1 MQLSQNNNINLSL
14 TQVKNNTGKTKI
26 WEVVKQNQFNSANR
40 INSNGKDQTSIEIIE
55 KFTEGLDRKSKIN
68 LIEKPINSKGNI
80 QKLQKLNIS
89 PINAKLN
96 TGTKNNLNIIDNSKI
111 NQIAKLNL
119 VKKKQLP
126 LKNNQFINS
135 NQQKNI
141 SRKQIKTDPSIIIQQ
156 NISQKNKPKNKTNN
170 THFLN
175 IKKITEIQEAGHSE
189 IVFSINNDS
198 SEKKGQNNDNS
209 PELLTEINLKNK
221 KVEKGISKEQFE
233 IPNNNIDINFQ
244 DDSSSSSNLNNFQD
258 DFKDTLLHL
267 INHFNTKIKGEI
279 VGDHSGEFEIKTE
292 KGNLSINIKKIKNE
306 LTIIIN
312 SNLIDNIKDQ
322 LKSIEISIKEKMPEL
337 ESVIIL
343 GNLKISDEKKPIFF
357 KCEKEKSK
365 IQLNQ
370 NTIFKLNY
378 LI

>member
-14 TQVKNNTGKTKI
+14 SQVKNNFGKTKI

-40 INSNGKDQTSIEIIE
+40 INSNGKDQTSKEIIE

-68 LIEKPINSKGNI
+68 LNEKPKSSKENN
-80 QKLQKLNIS
+80 QNLKKLNIS
-89 PINAKLN
+89 PINSKLN
-96 TGTKNNLNIIDNSKI
+96 TGTKNKLNVIGNSKA
-111 NQIAKLNL
+111 NKNTELNL
-119 VKKKQLP
+119 VKKKQLAI
-126 LKNNQFINS
+126 KNNQFFNL
-135 NQQKNI
+135 NQKKNI
-141 SRKQIKTDPSIIIQQ
+141 SRKQIKADPLIIIQQ
-156 NISQKNKPKNKTNN
+156 NISQKNKLKNKTNK

-175 IKKITEIQEAGHSE
+175 INRITEIQEAGHSK

-198 SEKKGQNNDNS
+198 SEKKGKNNDNS
-209 PELLTEINLKNK
+209 PELLTEINLYNK
-221 KVEKGISKEQFE
+221 KVEKGVLKEQFE

-279 VGDHSGEFEIKTE
+279 AGDHTGEFEIKTE

-312 SNLIDNIKDQ
+312 SILIDDIKNQ
-322 LKSIEISIKEKMPEL
+322 LKNIEISIKDKMPEL
-337 ESVIIL
+337 DSVIII
-343 GNLKISDEKKPIFF
+343 GNLKNSEEKKPVFI
-357 KCEKEKSK
+357 KNEKEKSK

-370 NTIFKLNY
+370 DTIFKLNY

>member
-14 TQVKNNTGKTKI
+14 TKVMNNTGKTKI
-26 WEVVKQNQFNSANR
+26 WEAVKQNQFNSANR

-68 LIEKPINSKGNI
+68 LIEKPINSKENI
-80 QKLQKLNIS
+80 QKLQKFNIS
-89 PINAKLN
+89 PINTKLN
-96 TGTKNNLNIIDNSKI
+96 TGKKNNLNIIDNSKM
-111 NQIAKLNL
+111 NQITKLNL
-119 VKKKQLP
+119 VNKKQLP
-126 LKNNQFINS
+126 LKNNQFINT

-141 SRKQIKTDPSIIIQQ
+141 NRKQIKTDPSIIIQQ

-170 THFLN
+170 PQFLN
-175 IKKITEIQEAGHSE
+175 IKKNTEIQEAGHSE

-198 SEKKGQNNDNS
+198 SEKKGKNNDNS
-209 PELLTEINLKNK
+209 PELLTEINLNNK

-292 KGNLSINIKKIKNE
+292 QGNLSINIKKIKNE

-343 GNLKISDEKKPIFF
+343 GNLKISDEKKTVFF
-357 KCEKEKSK
+357 KCEKEESK